1 MTTRELIE
9 EIVNNPNYRHW
20 KFEQLYPV
28 LLALLGQDG
37 ESGEGS
43 VNGSYRSYTAILRQ
57 SLTAAPVANVL
68 QNDLGFTPNWIRH
81 NEGQYRSTN
90 PEWFSPLQNNKIFC
104 LINPP
109 MFTTRRYMYR
119 INGDPNHGG
128 ITLVSGQYNINTD
141 FFTNI
146 DSILQDEDDF
156 SGTGVIIRI
165 YD

>member
-1 MTTRELIE
+1 
-9 EIVNNPNYRHW
+9 
-20 KFEQLYPV
+20 
-28 LLALLGQDG
+28 
-37 ESGEGS
+37 
-43 VNGSYRSYTAILRQ
+43 
-57 SLTAAPVANVL
+57 
-68 QNDLGFTPNWIRH
+68 
-81 NEGQYRSTN
+81 
-90 PEWFSPLQNNKIFC
+90 
-104 LINPP
+104 
-109 MFTTRRYMYR
+109 MYR